1 MNSSELISNEELSA
15 LVTEPKGSGH
25 VARNSVVPYNF
36 RRPDRLSKDQL
47 RGIYLLHDLF
57 AHSLSSSLPL
67 FLKAVCGISL
77 ISVEQQS
84 FEAYIKGIADP
95 TTIYTLYS
103 TEFGG
108 GFAVEVSSPIAFP
121 VIDRMLGGPG
131 DDIEEKR
138 PATDLELNILEG
150 FIDLFVDSYCEA
162 WAPIIEVEPEVTGK
176 ETRPALV
183 QLVPPNEVVVTIS
196 YQVQIGEAK
205 GSISICIPIATLEGV
220 MSALNP
226 AKDRRSNKEKPESK
240 SALMETLGQLT
251 LKVTTEL
258 DPIAL
263 NYTEVSGLKTG
274 DIIKTTH
281 RVSKPIRIRVEGKR
295 KFRGT
300 LAGRG
305 REIVVRVDE
314 KL

>member
-15 LVTEPKGSGH
+15 LVTDKKGGDRSS
-25 VARNSVVPYNF
+25 RNAVTPYNF

-47 RGIYLLHDLF
+47 RGIYLLHDLL

-84 FEAYIKGIADP
+84 FEAYIKGVADP

-108 GFAVEVSSPIAFP
+108 GFAIEVSTPIAFP
-121 VIDRMLGGPG
+121 VIDRMLGGVG
-131 DDIEEKR
+131 EDLEEKR
-138 PATDLELNILEG
+138 PATDLELNVLEG
-150 FIDLFVDSYCEA
+150 FVDLFVDSYREA
-162 WAPIIEVEPEVTGK
+162 WAPIIELEPEVTSR

-205 GSISICIPIATLEGV
+205 GAISICIPIATLEPV
-220 MSALNP
+220 MTELNP
-226 AKDRRSNKEKPESK
+226 VREKGKNRVQPESRAGLMNNLG
-240 SALMETLGQLT
+240 SLLMEVAVELEPLALT
-251 LKVTTEL
+251 YL
-258 DPIAL
+258 
-263 NYTEVSGLKTG
+263 EVSSLKPG

-281 RVSKPIRIRVEGKR
+281 RVAKAVTVRVEGR
-295 KFRGT
+295 KKLKAT

-305 REIVVRVDE
+305 REIIARIESRV
-314 KL
+314 